1 MKVPLLRCFWTIGK
15 LQKMLWFFFYFQLSF
30 NMAVGPKGF
39 DAIMSSSVF
48 PCILAHLPLVHPSFP
63 LSLSLPVI
71 GLLETALLI
80 VISGGASALALSLP
94 WLMFSGSYLNQ
105 HQSFIGAQ
113 TVHVGGTSSGI
124 MCVHCVQST
133 CIHVCT
139 SIYVCVLACMLCEL
153 AEDAMR
159 G

>member
-1 MKVPLLRCFWTIGK
+1 MWRELTKRMSGNLSTMEFLSLFAKHKSGVENLCFE
-15 LQKMLWFFFYFQLSF
+15 
-30 NMAVGPKGF
+30 
-39 DAIMSSSVF
+39 AIMSSSVF

-124 MCVHCVQST
+124 MCVHCVQ
-133 CIHVCT
+133 CMCMQVCT
-139 SIYVCVLACMLCEL
+139 YICICVCIYIMCVLACMIV
-153 AEDAMR
+153 
-159 G
+159 